1 MIIVNRV
8 VTFVISSCHIKMLA
22 SSKASNIKYGI
33 AESMKVLD
41 LILSRLKLLNLSKIK
56 KKSILL
62 KTNYYFVLKIAN
74 LAIERPRK
82 VHFSSKNILK
92 HILID
97 LIKENILIDRM
108 DTTIKLSFN
117 KEDLK
122 KNLK

>member
-1 MIIVNRV
+1 MLG
-8 VTFVISSCHIKMLA
+8 SCCVRGL
-22 SSKASNIKYGI
+22 GRT
-33 AESMKVLD
+33 LTP
-41 LILSRLKLLNLSKIK
+41 L
-56 KKSILL
+56 
-62 KTNYYFVLKIAN
+62 
-74 LAIERPRK
+74 IERPRK

>member
-1 MIIVNRV
+1 
-8 VTFVISSCHIKMLA
+8 MLT

-33 AESMKVLD
+33 EESMKVLD
-41 LILSRLKLLNLSKIK
+41 LILARLKLLNLSEIK

-62 KTNYYFVLKIAN
+62 KANYYFVLKIAN
-74 LAIERPRK
+74 LAIERPWK
-82 VHFSSKNILK
+82 VHFSSNNILK

-108 DTTIKLSFN
+108 DTMMKLSFN
-117 KEDLK
+117 NEDHK

>member
-1 MIIVNRV
+1 
-8 VTFVISSCHIKMLA
+8 MLT

-74 LAIERPRK
+74 LAIERPWK

-108 DTTIKLSFN
+108 DTMIKLSFN